1 MKKTKKNYVLIALI
15 VILIALAVGYAA
27 FSTNL
32 TINGTA
38 TGTGTWDVKFTDAQ
52 ISAESYGTAVV
63 TNDST
68 ITVNAKLAY
77 PGDAC
82 TVTAKIKNNGNVPA
96 KLTAFNVT
104 NPDGGDYDSEDIN
117 VTLPDIAQNGS
128 EVIAAGETC
137 TVTFVIEWD
146 SESKAQNISSTFK
159 INFTYEQ
166 SQDAVTVTPD
176 HGTHQ
181 K

>member
-117 VTLPDIAQNGS
+117 VT
-128 EVIAAGETC
+128 
-137 TVTFVIEWD
+137 
-146 SESKAQNISSTFK
+146 
-159 INFTYEQ
+159 
-166 SQDAVTVTPD
+166 
-176 HGTHQ
+176 
-181 K
+181 